1 MGAGPFLKTLG
12 FPELREADGRPI
24 KLKVRKH
31 LALLIYLAVDYR
43 GTHRREELVELFWS
57 RVEPERGRHSLS
69 VALSV
74 LRAAIGADAIRSTNS
89 HVNLVRTALTVDL
102 DLLGRGEIL
111 GNGHCTPIEVDRF
124 LLAFDIDDAPAFQH
138 WRDRQFTQL
147 LPTIQTGLLSLIDH
161 ARRSGDMTRVLTLAE
176 RLLALDSLAEEG
188 IRAKMHA
195 LAMQG
200 DRLSALRVYQEWKD
214 ELTRELGA
222 VPSELLESLAAR
234 LRGRTLERFR
244 VAEPSVRTEHWAD
257 RGFVGRSAEFRELI
271 DAWESTTQLITRHVL
286 ITGDT
291 GVGKSTLAM
300 RFGTS
305 AALEGAAVARVQ
317 CFELEQRIAFG
328 MIGALVGSLL
338 DRPGAIGTAPES
350 LAEIARVVPRVRERF
365 PNLPAPRRTEGE
377 AARLHFAEGVFALFD
392 AIMEEQPLVLI
403 VDDYPRSDEASLSV
417 LHMLLRRSGGDR
429 VMVVL
434 SGRPPEPDEPPQAR
448 RIREGVSH
456 LPMRHIELKPL
467 DAEESDAMLGG
478 ILRGTGKEPAAPLRR
493 AILLASGGNPM
504 ALDLLAQDWV
514 AHGDAAIAIS
524 LPAMRS
530 EMPES
535 ALEAKG
541 YDRLIERM
549 LPGLV
554 PRTRSALQL
563 AAILGPR
570 LNDLECFD
578 IVGLTTAQTM
588 AAMSELVA
596 RRLLRDVDGRLEFV
610 NELVRARLYLKI
622 PSAARTRMHD
632 GVATRLLVAEA
643 VGESIPGLEIAW
655 HCIRARR
662 HEQAT
667 PFLMS
672 GARQAILH
680 GAPDEAARAL
690 SSALGQLK
698 GRTRDEAALVLAEAY
713 QEMGEWSAAL
723 ECIRELDPAHR
734 QDRRLREVA
743 ETLEIESLGQL
754 GHFAP
759 SDVLRVLDS
768 ALAKALGSRDPSSS
782 VRAILSAA
790 TLAGCLQSREV
801 FESVGNV
808 LDSLTWTGVA
818 GRERGRLLLARAF
831 THYHCREYESA
842 RHRILEGIKLL
853 EEAGAT
859 DTTFVQLHT
868 GLGALACAEGRYA
881 DAMASLQAAYSGA
894 ERLDHNDLMS
904 RVASNLATCHYRIG
918 CGKEHL
924 QWATVAWEK
933 SRSVMK
939 AGYDRVQPAFHYSLA
954 TLAAGHMELTRTGI
968 EELRTVGRATRLP
981 WTRQAALLREADLVW
996 LLGEKRHAFR
1006 IIGEVWKEWINPLA
1020 SGWEGPFTRWC
1031 TLYLV
1036 REGRFAEV
1044 EQLLA
1049 SMEPR
1054 LSFIDALDRA
1064 EILCS
1069 RLHLEASRGQNY
1081 VEIACRAR
1089 ESLNKLPLACTN
1101 QLEHLGLLLPD

>member
-1 MGAGPFLKTLG
+1 MGAVPFLKTLG
-12 FPELREADGRPI
+12 FPELREPDGRPV

-43 GTHRREELVELFWS
+43 GTHRREELVELFWGD
-57 RVEPERGRHSLS
+57 VALERGRHSLS

-74 LRAAIGADAIRSTNS
+74 LRAALGADAIRSTNS

-111 GNGHCTPIEVDRF
+111 GNGTASPIEVDRF
-124 LLAFDIDDAPAFQH
+124 LLDFDIDDAPAFQH
-138 WRDRQFTQL
+138 WRDRQFTQQ

-200 DRLSALRVYQEWKD
+200 DRVSALRVYEEWKD

-222 VPSELLESLAAR
+222 VPSELLERVATR

-338 DRPGAIGTAPES
+338 DRPGAIATAPES

-417 LHMLLRRSGGDR
+417 LHMLLRRSGVDR

-456 LPMRHIELKPL
+456 LSMRHIELKPL
-467 DAEESDAMLGG
+467 SAEESDVMLGG

-514 AHGDAAIAIS
+514 AHGDAAMAIS

-578 IVGLTTAQTM
+578 IVSLTPAQTM
-588 AAMSELVA
+588 AALSELVA

-713 QEMGEWSAAL
+713 QEMGDWSGAL
-723 ECIRELDPAHR
+723 ECIHELDPDHR
-734 QDRRLREVA
+734 QVRHLKEFA
-743 ETLEIESLGQL
+743 EALEIESLSQL
-754 GHFAP
+754 GQYTLTDEP
-759 SDVLRVLDS
+759 RVLDNI
-768 ALAKALGSRDPSSS
+768 LAKALGAKDTSAS
-782 VRAILSAA
+782 VRTILSAA
-790 TLAGCLQSREV
+790 TIAVSLQSHGLLGT
-801 FESVGNV
+801 VGHAIER
-808 LDSLTWTGVA
+808 TTQRHIE
-818 GRERGRLLLARAF
+818 GRERGRLLLAHALTLFHR
-831 THYHCREYESA
+831 RENDKA
-842 RHRILEGIKLL
+842 RNLILEGIKLV

-859 DTTFVQLHT
+859 DTTFVQFRI
-868 GLGALACAEGRYA
+868 GLGVIAVTEGRYT
-881 DAMASLQAAYSGA
+881 DAIKPLEEAYWGAA
-894 ERLDHNDLMS
+894 RLDHGNLMS
-904 RVASNLATCHYRIG
+904 RAAANLAMCQYRIG
-918 CGKEHL
+918 SEKEL
-924 QWATVAWEK
+924 FRWATVAWEK
-933 SRSVMK
+933 SKSVLK
-939 AGYDRVQPAFHYSLA
+939 GDYGCVQPAYYISLA
-954 TLAAGHMELTRTGI
+954 GMTTGQRELTRVGL
-968 EELRTVGRATRLP
+968 EQLRASAKSARTP
-981 WTRQAALLREADLVW
+981 WTRQAALLLEADLVW
-996 LLGEKRHAFR
+996 LLGEKTHALR
-1006 IIGEVWKEWINPLA
+1006 IIADVWKEWTKPLA
-1020 SGWEGPFTRWC
+1020 MGWVGPFTRWC

-1036 REGRFAEV
+1036 REGRFSEV
-1044 EQLLA
+1044 DGLLG

-1054 LSFIDALDRA
+1054 LSYIDALDRA
-1064 EILCS
+1064 EVLCS
-1069 RLHLEASRGQNY
+1069 QLHFDRSQGQEDTGLCY
-1081 VEIACRAR
+1081 RAR
-1089 ESLNKLPLACTN
+1089 ESLDKLPLACTS
-1101 QLEHLGLLLPD
+1101 QLQRLGLLRPN

>member
-1 MGAGPFLKTLG
+1 MGAVPFLKTLG
-12 FPELREADGRPI
+12 FPELRAPDGRPV

-43 GTHRREELVELFWS
+43 GTHRREELVELLWGD
-57 RVEPERGRHSLS
+57 VEPERGRHSLS

-89 HVNLVRTALTVDL
+89 HVNLVRIALSVDL
-102 DLLGRGEIL
+102 DFLGRGEIL
-111 GNGHCTPIEVDRF
+111 GNGSGSPIEVDRF
-124 LLAFDIDDAPAFQH
+124 LLSFDIDDAPAFQH

-200 DRLSALRVYQEWKD
+200 DRVSALRVYEEWKD
-214 ELTRELGA
+214 ELIRELGA
-222 VPSELLESLAAR
+222 VPSELLESVATR

-257 RGFVGRSAEFRELI
+257 RSFVGRSAEFRELI

-286 ITGDT
+286 ITGET

-328 MIGALVGSLL
+328 MIGALVGNLL
-338 DRPGAIGTAPES
+338 DRPGAIATAPES

-365 PNLPAPRRTEGE
+365 PNLPPPRRTEGE

-417 LHMLLRRSGGDR
+417 LHMLLRRSGDDR

-434 SGRPPEPDEPPQAR
+434 SGRPPEPDEPAQAR

-467 DAEESDAMLGG
+467 NAEESDTMLGG

-493 AILLASGGNPM
+493 AILQASGGNPM

-514 AHGDAAIAIS
+514 AHGDAAMAIS

-578 IVGLTTAQTM
+578 IVSLTTAQTM

-622 PSAARTRMHD
+622 PSSARTRMHD

-690 SSALGQLK
+690 SSALGRLK
-698 GRTRDEAALVLAEAY
+698 GRARDEAALVLAEAY
-713 QEMGEWSAAL
+713 QEMGEWESSLETVRSLTTAHKDDQYVSGMAEAL
-723 ECIRELDPAHR
+723 E
-734 QDRRLREVA
+734 
-743 ETLEIESLGQL
+743 LECLGQL
-754 GHFAP
+754 GHYTANEIP
-759 SDVLRVLDS
+759 QVLHRISAKIIHHRDAGARAQAVLS
-768 ALAKALGSRDPSSS
+768 ALSLALLLEAPELIKS
-782 VRAILSAA
+782 V
-790 TLAGCLQSREV
+790 E
-801 FESVGNV
+801 
-808 LDSLTWTGVA
+808 LTFDRIPLERLGK
-818 GRERGRLLLARAF
+818 GERGKLLLARALV
-831 THYHCREYESA
+831 HYNLRKNGNGLKEAQEAIQLLYEV
-842 RHRILEGIKLL
+842 
-853 EEAGAT
+853 GAT
-859 DTTFVQLHT
+859 DRTFVRLQS
-868 GLGALACAEGRYA
+868 GLGIIAIAKGSYSEALGPLE
-881 DAMASLQAAYSGA
+881 AAHA
-894 ERLDHNDLMS
+894 VARRLDNPRLIGHT
-904 RVASNLATCHYRIG
+904 ACGLALCHYRLG
-918 CGKEHL
+918 SPEDSL
-924 QWATVAWEK
+924 RWAKVAYQ
-933 SRSVMK
+933 RSETSPPGTYERLHAVT
-939 AGYDRVQPAFHYSLA
+939 RYSL
-954 TLAAGHMELTRTGI
+954 
-968 EELRTVGRATRLP
+968 
-981 WTRQAALLREADLVW
+981 EAVS
-996 LLGEKRHAFR
+996 K
-1006 IIGEVWKEWINPLA
+1006 P
-1020 SGWEGPFTRWC
+1020 
-1031 TLYLV
+1031 
-1036 REGRFAEV
+1036 
-1044 EQLLA
+1044 
-1049 SMEPR
+1049 
-1054 LSFIDALDRA
+1054 
-1064 EILCS
+1064 
-1069 RLHLEASRGQNY
+1069 
-1081 VEIACRAR
+1081 
-1089 ESLNKLPLACTN
+1089 
-1101 QLEHLGLLLPD
+1101 